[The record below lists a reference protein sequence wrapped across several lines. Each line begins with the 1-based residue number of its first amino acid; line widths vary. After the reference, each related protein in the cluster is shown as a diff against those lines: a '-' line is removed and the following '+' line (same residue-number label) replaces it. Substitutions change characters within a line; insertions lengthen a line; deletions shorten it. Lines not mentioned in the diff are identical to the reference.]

1 MKVKEESEKTG
12 LKLNIPKT
20 KIMASSSIIS
30 WQIDGETMETVADF
44 IFLDSEITAMVT
56 AAMKLRHW
64 LLGKKAMKNLDS
76 VLKSRDIPLLTK
88 VRIVKPMVFL
98 VVVFGCESWTIKKV
112 KCQRLDAFELWCWR
126 RLLGVPWTARR
137 SNQSILKEIHPEYS
151 LEGLVLK
158 LNLQNLGHLI

>member
-64 LLGKKAMKNLDS
+64 LLGKKS
-76 VLKSRDIPLLTK
+76 YE
-88 VRIVKPMVFL
+88 KPRQ
-98 VVVFGCESWTIKKV
+98 CIKK
-112 KCQRLDAFELWCWR
+112 QRHDFANKGL
-126 RLLGVPWTARR
+126 
-137 SNQSILKEIHPEYS
+137 SSQSYGFSSSH
-151 LEGLVLK
+151 VWM
-158 LNLQNLGHLI
+158 